1 MKQTNNQLSVNIYPK
16 HDYLSMAFIDIVKS
30 WKWKSFVIVYEAN
43 EGLMRVQE
51 FLKEAEK
58 NEWNIR
64 LYQVQNRMYRDIF
77 WEVKQNNIN
86 NVLLDLDRD
95 NIFLAL
101 KHAQQVGMM
110 TANQNYLITSLVS
123 D

>member
-1 MKQTNNQLSVNIYPK
+1 
-16 HDYLSMAFIDIVKS
+16 
-30 WKWKSFVIVYEAN
+30 
-43 EGLMRVQE
+43 MRVQE

-77 WEVKQNNIN
+77 WEIKQNKIN
-86 NVLLDLDRD
+86 NLLLDLDRD

-101 KHAQQVGMM
+101 KH
-110 TANQNYLITSLVS
+110 VS
-123 D
+123 CNFFV

>member
-1 MKQTNNQLSVNIYPK
+1 
-16 HDYLSMAFIDIVKS
+16 
-30 WKWKSFVIVYEAN
+30 
-43 EGLMRVQE
+43 MRVQE

-77 WEVKQNNIN
+77 WEIKQNKIN
-86 NVLLDLDRD
+86 NLLLDLDRD

-101 KHAQQVGMM
+101 KHVSCSI
-110 TANQNYLITSLVS
+110 LI
-123 D
+123 